1 MAAGGNF
8 FCGLVLTLT
17 LAGCVPKEMTGPV
30 PSMENTDTESL
41 ESAGVEGTTSVI
53 GGSTEALVTTGYHLE
68 YDSPDRYRLDITLP
82 FLREDLPGA
91 EEVNGQIKADYAGYL
106 GMEPEVFPYEEQ
118 GFDYPLVHIYYE
130 AYRFGHLLELV
141 VRYQCYSLYGS
152 GLSSYNTVYCY
163 DTKGETLC
171 SVTRLMEQLEISE
184 KDVVNRYM
192 EFYMMEDTRQDPLA
206 FDMLA
211 GQFFFDGEGMIQIEA
226 NQ

>member
-1 MAAGGNF
+1 M
-8 FCGLVLTLT
+8 
-17 LAGCVPKEMTGPV
+17 
-30 PSMENTDTESL
+30 
-41 ESAGVEGTTSVI
+41 
-53 GGSTEALVTTGYHLE
+53 
-68 YDSPDRYRLDITLP
+68 
-82 FLREDLPGA
+82 REDLPGA

-130 AYRFGHLLELV
+130 AYRFDHLLELV

-171 SVTRLMEQLEISE
+171 SVTRLMEQLAISE

>member
-1 MAAGGNF
+1 MTTGGRGREL

-53 GGSTEALVTTGYHLE
+53 GGSAEALVTTGYHLE
-68 YDSPDRYRLDITLP
+68 Y
-82 FLREDLPGA
+82 LREDLPGA

-130 AYRFGHLLELV
+130 AYRFDHLLELV

>member
-1 MAAGGNF
+1 
-8 FCGLVLTLT
+8 
-17 LAGCVPKEMTGPV
+17 
-30 PSMENTDTESL
+30 
-41 ESAGVEGTTSVI
+41 
-53 GGSTEALVTTGYHLE
+53 
-68 YDSPDRYRLDITLP
+68 
-82 FLREDLPGA
+82 LREDLPGA

-130 AYRFGHLLELV
+130 AYRFDHLLELV

-171 SVTRLMEQLEISE
+171 SVTRLMEQLAISE

-206 FDMLA
+206 FDLTSELWEERRQRRSSTGSRSRNSRETHQMA
-211 GQFFFDGEGMIQIEA
+211 DSPTRV
-226 NQ
+226 

>member
-53 GGSTEALVTTGYHLE
+53 GGSAEALVTTGYHLE

-106 GMEPEVFPYEEQ
+106 GMEPKAFPYEEQ
-118 GFDYPLVHIYYE
+118 GFD
-130 AYRFGHLLELV
+130 
-141 VRYQCYSLYGS
+141 
-152 GLSSYNTVYCY
+152 
-163 DTKGETLC
+163 
-171 SVTRLMEQLEISE
+171 
-184 KDVVNRYM
+184 
-192 EFYMMEDTRQDPLA
+192 
-206 FDMLA
+206 
-211 GQFFFDGEGMIQIEA
+211 
-226 NQ
+226 

>member
-1 MAAGGNF
+1 MAAGRNLL
-8 FCGLVLTLT
+8 CGLALALT

-30 PSMENTDTESL
+30 PSMENADAGLL
-41 ESAGVEGTTSVI
+41 ESAVAKGTTSVI
-53 GGSTEALVTTGYHLE
+53 SGNAEALVTTGYRLE

-106 GMEPEVFPYEEQ
+106 GMEPEEFPYEEQ

-130 AYRFGHLLELV
+130 AYRFDHLLELV
-141 VRYQCYSLYGS
+141 VRYQCDSLYGS
-152 GLSSYNTVYCY
+152 GPCSYNTVYCY
-163 DTKGETLC
+163 DTKGGTAC

-184 KDVVNRYM
+184 EDVVNGYM
-192 EFYMMEDTRQDPLA
+192 EFYMAEDGRQDPLE

-211 GQFFFDGEGMIQIEA
+211 GQFFFDGDGNIRFEV